1 MDDAHKYAYRQL
13 LFWAMND
20 IRTVS
25 SDAERRQDPVAVRR
39 VARAGP
45 VANWLHN
52 LAGFPSVD
60 FEGFDEDRFWRE
72 YAGLIDRHP
81 DVSEYREWFDR
92 RLKDSRGPAGAG

>member
-1 MDDAHKYAYRQL
+1 MDDAHRYAYRQL

-45 VANWLHN
+45 MLVNR
-52 LAGFPSVD
+52 LAITPSSSD
-60 FEGFDEDRFWRE
+60 DE
-72 YAGLIDRHP
+72 
-81 DVSEYREWFDR
+81 
-92 RLKDSRGPAGAG
+92 LKRDAAKLPT